1 MSGREEVIFS
11 SEEPRSVAEI
21 GDFLVQVGTKL
32 KEQGYFHL
40 VQGDQKLEVRPSG
53 ATRLELKYEIEDDV
67 EHQFE
72 IEIEWKRGAEE
83 AVRVDI
89 T

>member
-1 MSGREEVIFS
+1 MSGREEVVFS

-32 KEQGYFHL
+32 KEKGYFQL
-40 VQGDQKLEVRPSG
+40 VQGDRQLEVRPSG
-53 ATRLELKYEIEDDV
+53 ATKLELKYEIEDDV

-72 IEIEWKRGAEE
+72 IEIEWKPGADKE
-83 AVRVDI
+83 ARVDI
-89 T
+89 V